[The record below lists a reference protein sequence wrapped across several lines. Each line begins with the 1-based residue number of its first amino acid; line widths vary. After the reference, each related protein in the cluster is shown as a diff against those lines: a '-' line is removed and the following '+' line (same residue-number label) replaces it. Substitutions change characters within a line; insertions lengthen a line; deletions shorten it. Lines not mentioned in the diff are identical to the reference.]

1 MGRLPAQA
9 GGRPFLLFEMKK
21 LRWQIL
27 IVVVALVAIGILLL
41 SQQQSTVLPR
51 IGLGQ
56 PTPQPVKGGS
66 YSEGLIGSFGR
77 LNPLLDQYN
86 SADRDVDQLLFSG
99 LMRFDDR
106 GTPHPDLADS
116 WGVSQDGS
124 VYNFSIRPTAVWHDG
139 KPVTSDD
146 IIFTIDLMR
155 NEKVPVPTDLR
166 DFWKQVTVNKL
177 NDQLI
182 QFTLPEAFSPF
193 LDYLTFGVLPKHLL
207 GSLPPDQLSSAS
219 FNINPVG
226 TGPYRFDHLL
236 VEGGQI
242 TGVVLSAFDHYFGHP
257 AYIDKVTFK
266 YYPDPASALE
276 GYKKQAVMGISQI
289 NTAIL
294 GDAFATP
301 GLNTYTSRLP
311 RLGLVYL
318 NLANSATPFFKDSSV
333 RRALLMGIN
342 RQRIVDR
349 LFGGQAILADG
360 PILPGSWAYYDG
372 IEHIDYDPQAALAAL
387 KKAGYTIPASGGN
400 TRSKDGVAFA
410 FEMAYPDQDPYKAVA
425 EQIQKDWEQLGLK
438 VTLKA
443 VTYDKLLSDYLE
455 PRTYQAALVDLNM
468 TRSNDPDPYPFWH
481 QAQITNG
488 QNYSGWDDRQASE
501 YLEQARVLVDPNER
515 LKRYRNFQVR
525 FTTEMP
531 ALPLFY
537 SVYTYGIDSQVQGAG
552 SGPLVDPSDRFMDIA
567 SWYLLAKRPTQAA
580 PVPAAATPT
589 PTP

>member
-1 MGRLPAQA
+1 MGRLTALA
-9 GGRPFLLFEMKK
+9 GERPFLMFVMKK
-21 LRWQIL
+21 LRWQLL
-27 IVVVALVAIGILLL
+27 IVVIALVAIGVLLL
-41 SQQQSTVLPR
+41 SQQQSTVLPG
-51 IGLGQ
+51 IGNVQ

-66 YSEGLIGSFGR
+66 YSEALIGSFGR

-86 SADRDVDQLLFSG
+86 SVDRDVDRLLFSG

-106 GTPHPDLADS
+106 GTPHADLADS

-124 VYNFSIRPTAVWHDG
+124 VYNFSIRPNAVWHDG

-146 IIFTIDLMR
+146 VIFTIDLMR
-155 NEKVPVPTDLR
+155 NEQVPVPTDLR
-166 DFWKQVTVNKL
+166 DFWKQVTVTKL
-177 NDQLI
+177 NDQLL

-207 GSLPPDQLSSAS
+207 GALPPDQLVSAP
-219 FNINPVG
+219 FNLNPVG

-242 TGVVLSAFDHYFGHP
+242 KGVALTAFKDYFGNP

-266 YYPDPASALE
+266 YFPDSASALE
-276 GYKKQAVMGISQI
+276 AYKQQEVMGVSQI
-289 NTAIL
+289 APAVL
-294 GDAFATP
+294 EDAFTTP

-318 NLANSATPFFKDSSV
+318 NLANPDTPFFKDASI
-333 RRALLMGIN
+333 RRALMMGIN

-349 LFGGQAILADG
+349 LFDGQAILADG

-372 IEHIDYDPQAALAAL
+372 IEHIDYNPEAALATF
-387 KKAGYTIPASGGN
+387 KKAGYTIPASGGDI
-400 TRSKDGVAFA
+400 RSKDGTAFA
-410 FEMAYPDQDPYKAVA
+410 FEMVYPDQDPYKAVA
-425 EQIQKDWEQLGLK
+425 EQIQKDWEQLGIK

-443 VTYDKLLSDYLE
+443 VPYDKLLSDYLE
-455 PRTYQAALVDLNM
+455 PRSYQAALVDLNM
-468 TRSNDPDPYPFWH
+468 TNSNDPDPYPFWH

-501 YLEQARVLVDPNER
+501 YLEQARVLVDPSER

-537 SVYTYGIDSQVQGAG
+537 SVYTYGVDNQVQGVG
-552 SGPLVDPSDRFMDIA
+552 TGPLVDPSDRFMNIPF
-567 SWYLLAKRPTQAA
+567 WNLLARRPIQAA
-580 PVPAAATPT
+580 PAPPAATITPT
-589 PTP
+589 P